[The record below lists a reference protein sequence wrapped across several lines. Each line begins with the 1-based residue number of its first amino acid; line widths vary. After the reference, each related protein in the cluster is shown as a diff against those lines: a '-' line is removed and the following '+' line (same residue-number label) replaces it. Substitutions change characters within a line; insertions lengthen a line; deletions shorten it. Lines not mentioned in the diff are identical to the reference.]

1 MKYIEK
7 KGNIELTYEIEIT
20 DRELLETILSD
31 IVTNTSYTTPL
42 KEHKL
47 PCDTLEMSIE
57 NEIAKT
63 LPDNVTPIYT
73 EVSLTDKVVPSDVND
88 KIVRPY
94 GHPII
99 IAVKRVV
106 PELAY
111 ILRDMLDDKDYAVE
125 RFLAYEDDG
134 EMVDIDE
141 RISSANDAKDVIT
154 EFTTPTDEN
163 IKVQKSV
170 FDIAYNLDKMKKD
183 GEVFDTELLRKL
195 YNRIAEVCTIRLV
208 DISGNGFL
216 NLPVNSKPAKPL
228 TSMLKNVLTTD
239 TYKY

>member
-7 KGNIELTYEIEIT
+7 KGDIEYTYEVEIT
-20 DRELLETILSD
+20 DREFVEAALSE
-31 IVTNTSYTTPL
+31 IVTDTGYTTPL

-47 PCDTLEMSIE
+47 PCDTLEMSIKDE
-57 NEIAKT
+57 LAKT
-63 LPDNVTPIYT
+63 LPDNVTPIY
-73 EVSLTDKVVPSDVND
+73 EKVSLTDKVEPSNVND
-88 KIVRPY
+88 EIVRPY

-111 ILRDMLDDKDYAVE
+111 ILRDMLDSKDNAVE

-163 IKVQKSV
+163 LRVQKSV
-170 FDIAYNLDKMKKD
+170 FDTAFNLEEMKKA

-195 YNRIAEVCTIRLV
+195 YNKIAEACTIRLV

-216 NLPVNSKPAKPL
+216 NLPVNSRPTKPL
-228 TSMLKNVLTTD
+228 TSMLKNVPSTN